1 MVDTGD
7 YKEVKGRKSAHKARR
22 DQELYELQGLLKS
35 YAARFFLWRLLSECG
50 IYKAL
55 PISAEDMPSDAGRK
69 DIGLWLLS
77 ELEMADSGAYSLMR
91 DEAVSRDAEQKG
103 KTNG

>member
-1 MVDTGD
+1 MTDVGD
-7 YKEVKGRKSAHKARR
+7 QREVKGKKSAHKARR
-22 DQELYELQGLLKS
+22 DQELYELQGILKS
-35 YAARFFLWRLLSECG
+35 YPARFFLWRLLAECG

-55 PISAEDMPSDAGRK
+55 PISSEDMPRDAGRK

-77 ELEMADSGAYSLMR
+77 EIELADPGAYSLMR
-91 DEAVSRDAEQKG
+91 DEAVSRDTEQKG